1 MADNSYKRSVASL
14 DPSSTELPFYFP
26 ESVYESIPHS
36 GAISLPSSEEDNIKT
51 ATDFI
56 STRLNL
62 GENDFKVVNSYT
74 DPFGITHVYGT
85 HMING
90 VGVSNHQAA
99 AHVKNGQV
107 TSFSTSFGTDQHF
120 AKGDFIVSA
129 AEATV
134 DFAKASATASAQL
147 NIPVYSDFEYTL
159 EYVEQPDGKIVYAY
173 KFQLRNSPVT
183 KWVEVWCD
191 AATGKVIQTV
201 DFSNKASHKAIP
213 VPSRDPTEGVSTVA
227 DPEKGVFDTKFNG
240 GDEPSTV
247 ANVAAAA
254 VNLFYV
260 SNLMH
265 DITYQYGFT
274 EKAGNFQKDNFG
286 KGGQGND
293 AVGINVLNTSK
304 VNNANFLSPGDGQ
317 SGIMN
322 IGCLR
327 TDESGGMG
335 EGWSDILALIVL
347 AKSSDTATT
356 SIPMEFML
364 WVKCGH
370 LFSWEVYWSLVT
382 KHGFS
387 EDLYD
392 ASQSEG
398 NIVAMKIIM
407 GGMMLQP
414 CNPSFLGARDAIIDA
429 DVNRYQ
435 GAHKCD
441 IIKSICQAWPRPW
454 GHRHPHK

>member
-134 DFAKASATASAQL
+134 DFAKASDIASAQL

-304 VNNANFLSPGDGQ
+304 VNNANFLAPGDGQ

-322 IGCLR
+322 MFRFTYTTPGRSGGLDNGIPIHEYAHGVSNGLTGGSATSGCLR

-347 AKSSDTATT
+347 AKESTLP
-356 SIPMEFML
+356 I
-364 WVKCGH
+364 
-370 LFSWEVYWSLVT
+370 
-382 KHGFS
+382 
-387 EDLYD
+387 
-392 ASQSEG
+392 Q
-398 NIVAMKIIM
+398 
-407 GGMMLQP
+407 
-414 CNPSFLGARDAIIDA
+414 
-429 DVNRYQ
+429 
-435 GAHKCD
+435 
-441 IIKSICQAWPRPW
+441 
-454 GHRHPHK
+454 HPHGQHML